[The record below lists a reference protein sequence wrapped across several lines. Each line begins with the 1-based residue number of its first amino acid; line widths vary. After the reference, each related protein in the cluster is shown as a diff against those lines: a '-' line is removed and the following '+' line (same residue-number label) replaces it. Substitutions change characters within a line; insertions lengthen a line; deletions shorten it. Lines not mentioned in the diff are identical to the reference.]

1 MKKLKKLFGE
11 TTVSWK
17 FVILFAVITGVY
29 TGLILLVPFL
39 KDTSFQEIGV
49 SFQSWILFA
58 VFLIVNCRTWKEASA
73 KCFVFFLISQ
83 PLVYLVQVPFHSMGW
98 GLFGYYPYW
107 AMITVLTIPGAAIA
121 FLVKKKNRLSVAVL
135 SVATC
140 FLVYLGTY
148 YARRTLF
155 RPPHY
160 LLSALFCFTLAVF
173 FIFVL
178 LDEKKHRLAALGI
191 LAAAL
196 LISVLLSGSI
206 RTELTLPAGEWAYT
220 MEDDSVAS
228 VKLDADGH
236 ATVTAKHDGSTYL
249 VFRAPDGT
257 ELEYYVT
264 VSGGSPWVDL
274 LD

>member
-1 MKKLKKLFGE
+1 MKKLRKLFGD
-11 TTVSWK
+11 TPISWK
-17 FVILFAVITGVY
+17 LVILFAVITGVY

-39 KDTSFQEIGV
+39 RDTSFQEIGV

-58 VFLIVNCRTWKEASA
+58 VFLIVNCKTWKEASA

-83 PLVYLVQVPFHSMGW
+83 PLVYLVQVPFSPMGW
-98 GLFGYYPYW
+98 GLFGYYPRW
-107 AMITVLTIPGAAIA
+107 ALMTVLTIPGAAVA
-121 FLVKKKNRLSVAVL
+121 FLVKKKNLLSVAVL

-140 FLVYLGTY
+140 FLMFLGVYYG
-148 YARRTLF
+148 RRVFF
-155 RPPHY
+155 RPPHF
-160 LLSALFCFTLAVF
+160 LLSALFCFALAVF

-191 LAAAL
+191 IAAAL
-196 LISVLLSGSI
+196 LVGVLLSGSA
-206 RTELTLPAGEWAYT
+206 RTELTIPAGDWAYT
-220 MEDDSVAS
+220 MEDESVAS
-228 VKLDADGH
+228 VKLDADGRV
-236 ATVTAKHDGSTYL
+236 TVTAKHDGSTYL
-249 VFRAPDGT
+249 IFRAPDGT